1 MTDLFENV
9 ALLVLLLM
17 SGIGIT
23 VTVLIMFLKALDYF
37 ENGHE

>member
-9 ALLVLLLM
+9 ALLALLLM
-17 SGIGIT
+17 SGVGVT
-23 VTVLIMFLKALDYF
+23 VTVLIMLLKALDYF